1 MNVINGSRRHC
12 CNDWNLIWRIDEN
25 WICIQDLSCFFVR
38 KLRMTRRRANTKF
51 LTNLELLNWWIICKF
66 FKFGWCDFE
75 NRPMTRWF
83 LCGICLCKFTPTI
96 SVSACNHNVLANY
109 PSDVMK
115 RDANSAKSSTNV
127 LMHLTTC
134 SFQIETSKKWQR
146 LAWFVCLTRKKCC
159 NQEDS
164 EACHEVVESERPHYW
179 FKRYGNELWIRNLHK
194 SFEKTALNNQALNA
208 ETKKRSQNA
217 KMNHFEG
224 YERHV

>member
-1 MNVINGSRRHC
+1 
-12 CNDWNLIWRIDEN
+12 
-25 WICIQDLSCFFVR
+25 
-38 KLRMTRRRANTKF
+38 
-51 LTNLELLNWWIICKF
+51 
-66 FKFGWCDFE
+66 
-75 NRPMTRWF
+75 MTRWF

-164 EACHEVVESERPHYW
+164 EACHEVVESERPHYFSNVMETNCGFAICINPSRKPHW
-179 FKRYGNELWIRNLHK
+179 TTKRWMQKQKNAANMPKWIISKATKDMCNLVRIK
-194 SFEKTALNNQALNA
+194 TFDLTPWVSKTCVWNFRIQCSNVNVSFQKFDWLKRLIDKFCKNTVKT
-208 ETKKRSQNA
+208 K
-217 KMNHFEG
+217 
-224 YERHV
+224 